1 MGIAELTQSSGW
13 KKFMA
18 KLYGWGAAVVII
30 GALFKI
36 MHFPGAGVMLTIG
49 LTIEALI
56 FFFSA
61 FEPLHEELDWT
72 LVYPE
77 LAGMTDPDEL
87 EGMKEDKKSTS
98 HALERFDDLM
108 GGLGTIDPVV
118 VKKLTDSFDKLNLT
132 AASIS
137 DVSQASVA
145 TTKYVQNVGAA
156 AESVG
161 SLSVS
166 FQQTAAGLQQSAS
179 VINNSSAA
187 FTAVNDSSK
196 GYASQMDG
204 MNKNLSALNSVYE
217 MQLRNTND
225 QMQVSKAIYGDMDKM
240 MADVKA
246 SMENVSQATAVTGKY
261 VHNVGVV
268 AESVGGLTAT
278 FQQTASG
285 LQQSVSALNNSS
297 AAISAISESSN
308 GYISQMEG
316 MNKSLAALNAV
327 FEMQLR
333 STNDQMQKS
342 KVVYGDMDK
351 MMAGVKESMENVS
364 QASVV
369 TGKYVHNVGV
379 VAESVGALTSSFKQT
394 ADGLQQTISS
404 INNSSAA
411 ITAISDSGRGY
422 VAHLEGM
429 NKNLA
434 ALNAVYEMQLRS
446 TNDQMQRS
454 KALYGDM
461 ERLMNDIKLSVEDTQ
476 RYREEMGNLNR
487 NLVSLNTVYGNMLS
501 AMNVRS

>member
-1 MGIAELTQSSGW
+1 MGLAELTQSSGW

-18 KLYGWGAAVVII
+18 KLYGWGAAVVIV

-36 MHFPGAGVMLTIG
+36 MHYPGAGIMLTIG

-87 EGMKEDKKSTS
+87 EGMKEEKKTS

-108 GGLGTIDPVV
+108 GGVGSLDPLV
-118 VKKLTDSFDKLNLT
+118 VKNLSSSFEKLNTT

-137 DVSQASVA
+137 DVSQATAA
-145 TTKYVQNVGAA
+145 TSKYAQNVGAA
-156 AESVG
+156 ADSIG
-161 SLSVS
+161 SLSAS
-166 FQQTAAGLQQSAS
+166 FQQSAAGLQQSAS
-179 VINNSSAA
+179 AISNSSAA
-187 FTAVNDSSK
+187 LSAVNDSSK

-204 MNKNLSALNSVYE
+204 INKNLSALNTVYE

-225 QMQVSKAIYGDMDKM
+225 QMQISKTIYGDMDKM
-240 MADVKA
+240 LNDVKT

-261 VHNVGVV
+261 VQNVGIV
-268 AESVGGLTAT
+268 AESVGGLTTT
-278 FQQTASG
+278 FQQTATG
-285 LQQSVSALNNSS
+285 LQQSVAALNNSS
-297 AAISAISESSN
+297 AAIGAISDSSK
-308 GYISQMEG
+308 GYITNMED

-333 STNDQMQKS
+333 NTNDQMQKS
-342 KVVYGDMDK
+342 KAVYGDMDK
-351 MMAGVKESMENVS
+351 MMADVKNSIENVS
-364 QASVV
+364 QATAV
-369 TGKYVHNVGV
+369 TGKYVQNVGL
-379 VAESVGALTSSFKQT
+379 VAESVGGLTTTFQQT
-394 ADGLQQTISS
+394 AAGLQQTVAA
-404 INNSSAA
+404 INNSSEA
-411 ITAISDSGRGY
+411 INAIGDSGKGY
-422 VAHLEGM
+422 VSHLEGM

-446 TNDQMQRS
+446 TNDQMQKT

-461 ERLMNDIKLSVEDTQ
+461 DNLMGDIKSSMDETQ
-476 RYREEMGNLNR
+476 RYREEMSNLNR
-487 NLVSLNTVYGNMLS
+487 NLVNLNTVYGNMLS

>member
-18 KLYGWGAAVVII
+18 KLYGWGAAVVIV

-36 MHFPGAGVMLTIG
+36 MHFPGAGIMLTIG

-87 EGMKEDKKSTS
+87 EGMKEEKKTS

-108 GGLGTIDPVV
+108 GGLNTIDPAV
-118 VKKLTDSFDKLNLT
+118 VKSLTGSFDKLNVT

-137 DVSQASVA
+137 DVSQATAA
-145 TTKYVQNVGAA
+145 TSKYAQNVGAA

-161 SLSVS
+161 NLSAS
-166 FQQTAAGLQQSAS
+166 FQLTATGLQQSAS
-179 VINNSSAA
+179 VINNSTTA

-196 GYASQMDG
+196 GYASQMEG
-204 MNKNLSALNSVYE
+204 MNKNLEALNAVYE

-225 QMQVSKAIYGDMDKM
+225 QMQISKAIYGDMDKM
-240 MADVKA
+240 LNDVKV
-246 SMENVSQATAVTGKY
+246 SMESVSQATAVTGKY

-268 AESVGGLTAT
+268 AESVGGLTTT
-278 FQQTASG
+278 FQQTAAG
-285 LQQSVSALNNSS
+285 LQQSVSAINNSS
-297 AAISAISESSN
+297 AAISAVSDSSK
-308 GYISQMEG
+308 GYVTQMEDT
-316 MNKSLAALNAV
+316 NKSLAALNAV

-333 STNDQMQKS
+333 NTNDQMQKS
-342 KVVYGDMDK
+342 KAVYGDMDK
-351 MMAGVKESMENVS
+351 MMEDVKASIENVS
-364 QASVV
+364 QATAV

-379 VAESVGALTSSFKQT
+379 VAESVGSLTATFQQT
-394 ADGLQQTISS
+394 AAGLQQTVSA
-404 INNSSAA
+404 INNSSET
-411 ITAISDSGRGY
+411 ISAISDSGKGY
-422 VAHLEGM
+422 VSQLEGM

-446 TNDQMQRS
+446 TNDQMQKS
-454 KALYGDM
+454 KALYSDM
-461 ERLMNDIKLSVEDTQ
+461 EKLMGDIRSSMEETH
-476 RYREEMGNLNR
+476 RYREEMSTLNH